1 MIVRAARDADAEG
14 VLQLIRAERELPQ
27 WKRSALAVAAPGPAS
42 VSEPVRRLVVAEDEG
57 RLVGFAQTAVVLG
70 EAELEGMAVAPGC
83 RRRGVGRLLLQEA
96 MQTARADGAR
106 AFRLEVRRSNE
117 AAIRLYAGLGM
128 TVAGTRRGYYSGPVE
143 DAMLLQLLWA
153 EGEEG
158 G

>member
-1 MIVRAARDADAEG
+1 
-14 VLQLIRAERELPQ
+14 
-27 WKRSALAVAAPGPAS
+27 
-42 VSEPVRRLVVAEDEG
+42 
-57 RLVGFAQTAVVLG
+57 
-70 EAELEGMAVAPGC
+70 
-83 RRRGVGRLLLQEA
+83 